1 MIDRIQFWNVT
12 AQERATDHP
21 ADAQRPGGTHLVRA
35 MDVDAD
41 PAIVFRWLCQ
51 VTVAPYSFDLV
62 DNLGRRSPGTLTP
75 GAEDLRLGQKF
86 GIGPIVDFET
96 GGHITAVTAGAARRM
111 FGDLAMSYQ
120 VVTGAPHPLADPG
133 LHRAAHAAGGRTA
146 VAGPARRRR
155 PRDDP
160 SPAAPAPAVRRGHG
174 RGLSRPAGRLPAM
187 ADFPA
192 GRHPRVAV
200 IGGSGFYE
208 FLDDPT
214 TVEVSTPYGAPV
226 RPDRG
231 R

>member
-1 MIDRIQFWNVT
+1 VIDRIQYWHVT
-12 AQERATDHP
+12 EQERAADHP

-41 PAIVFRWLCQ
+41 PATVFRWLCQ

-120 VVTGAPHPLADPG
+120 VVPG
-133 LHRAAHAAGGRTA
+133 LHTRSRILVCIALPRAWR
-146 VAGPARRRR
+146 
-155 PRDDP
+155 
-160 SPAAPAPAVRRGHG
+160 
-174 RGLSRPAGRLPAM
+174 AGRLWQALLS
-187 ADFPA
+187 A
-192 GRHPRVAV
+192 GDLLMIRHQLHRLRRYA
-200 IGGSGFYE
+200 E
-208 FLDDPT
+208 AT
-214 TVEVSTPYGAPV
+214 
-226 RPDRG
+226 DRA
-231 R
+231 